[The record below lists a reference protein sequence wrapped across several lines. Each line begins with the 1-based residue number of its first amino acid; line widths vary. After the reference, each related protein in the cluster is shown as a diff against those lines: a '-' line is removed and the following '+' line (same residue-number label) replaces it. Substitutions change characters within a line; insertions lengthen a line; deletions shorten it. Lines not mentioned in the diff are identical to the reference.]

1 MPRVTRFTIPAK
13 PRRTGGRTAKD
24 LVKAL
29 RLVAESRDGKS
40 AASLRDWDDLMDAQ
54 LTPIYR
60 EQGETAA
67 RKATA
72 KQVRGSAG
80 GKSPGKS
87 QVRDLQRSTT
97 RIMDVGRFS

>member
-1 MPRVTRFTIPAK
+1 
-13 PRRTGGRTAKD
+13 
-24 LVKAL
+24 
-29 RLVAESRDGKS
+29 
-40 AASLRDWDDLMDAQ
+40 MDAQ

-67 RKATA
+67 RKAMA

-80 GKSPGKS
+80 GKSAGKS
-87 QVRDLQRSTT
+87 QVWDLQRSTT